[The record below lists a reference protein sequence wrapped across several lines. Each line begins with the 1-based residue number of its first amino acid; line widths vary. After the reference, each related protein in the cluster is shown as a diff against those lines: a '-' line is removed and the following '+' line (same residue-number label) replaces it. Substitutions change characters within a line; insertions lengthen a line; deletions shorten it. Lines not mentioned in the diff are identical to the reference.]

1 MGPGFDLDF
10 RRRLLAL
17 ALLLGLA
24 SSVLLLGLFK
34 LQVLESDEFSQLAL
48 GNRLRFIREVGPRG
62 TIYDRRGMVL
72 AANSMA
78 FSLSGYPLELRR
90 PEVKERVLRF
100 LADNGFRLDEAEYER
115 TISSQFVSPYVDVS
129 LVRDL
134 TLHQLAELVS
144 MPGFPPELFPKLRF
158 RRVYPLGGLVA
169 HAVGYVGEI
178 SLEEL
183 KGWGGSYRGG
193 DVVGKMGVERFY
205 EEVLRGGVGGEY
217 IEVDALG
224 RKLRSL
230 NYVAGS
236 PGNDLQLTLD
246 ADLQRALE
254 GILGEE
260 RGSIVVMDVRTGDLL
275 GLICKPSYDPNV
287 ISFGVSA
294 EEWRS
299 LLSDPSRP
307 MMNRAISGT
316 YAPGSTFKPFVG
328 LAALETRAVSPSQ
341 RFNCPGYF
349 ELGNRVFR
357 CWQEGGHGHENLVEA
372 IRDSCNVYFFNVGLI
387 VGPEDIVKY
396 ARLFGLGKPTGVD
409 LPGEAEGLVPD
420 PAWKE
425 RRLSERW
432 YRGDTVN
439 LSIGQG
445 YVLATPIQIAV
456 AYAALANGG
465 FLVRP
470 RIWSGRGVERVS
482 LGVSP
487 RSVLEVRKGLL
498 EAVRSGTARR
508 AASPYVSA
516 AGKTGTAQNPH
527 GKEHTWF
534 VGFAPADDPKVVVV
548 VMVEHGESAA
558 MAAAPR
564 ARQVFDYLF
573 SRGELR

>member
-1 MGPGFDLDF
+1 MGLGFDLDF

-17 ALLLGLA
+17 ALLLVVA
-24 SSVLLLGLFK
+24 SLVLLLGLFK
-34 LQVLESDEFSQLAL
+34 LQVLESDEFSRLAL

-62 TIYDRRGMVL
+62 NIYDRRGMVL

-90 PEVKERVLRF
+90 PEVRSRVLRF
-100 LADNGFRLDEAEYER
+100 LSSNGFGMDEADYER
-115 TISSQFVSPYVDVS
+115 LISSQFVSPYVDVS

-144 MPGFPPELFPKLRF
+144 MPDFPPELFPKLRF
-158 RRVYPLGGLVA
+158 RRVYPLGSLTA

-183 KGWGGSYRGG
+183 KEWGGDYRGG

-205 EEVLRGGVGGEY
+205 EEMLRGGLGGEY

-230 NYVAGS
+230 SYAAGS

-275 GLICKPSYDPNV
+275 GLLCKPSYDPNV

-328 LAALETRAVSPSQ
+328 LAALETKAVSPSQ
-341 RFNCPGYF
+341 RFSCPGYF

-357 CWQEGGHGHENLVEA
+357 CWQEGGHGQENLVDA
-372 IRDSCNVYFFNVGLI
+372 IKDSCNVYFFNVGLI

-396 ARLFGLGKPTGVD
+396 ARLFGLGRPTGVD
-409 LPGEAEGLVPD
+409 LPGEAEGLIPD

-445 YVLATPIQIAV
+445 YVLATPIQVAV

-470 RIWSGRGVERVS
+470 RVWSGRGVERVS
-482 LGVSP
+482 LGLSS

-508 AASPYVSA
+508 AASSYVSV

-564 ARQVFDYLF
+564 AKQVFDYLF
-573 SRGELR
+573 SRGEIR